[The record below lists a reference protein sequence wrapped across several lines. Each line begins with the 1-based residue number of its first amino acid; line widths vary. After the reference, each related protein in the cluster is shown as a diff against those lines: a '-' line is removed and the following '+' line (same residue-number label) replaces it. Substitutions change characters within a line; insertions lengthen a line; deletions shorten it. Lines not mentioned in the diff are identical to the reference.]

1 MIFNLDTNDYES
13 IKLTFTDD
21 DYEQETAD
29 LIQEFCFAVSSFFS
43 DFALKL
49 NCDEE
54 QARSLKKVFLGC
66 IDRNIDYMINEGVLE
81 TQADEDEDE
90 DEVDE
95 NCLDYL
101 SEKMEEEGF
110 SDAEIENILQLVK
123 NSGSMDSAIEY
134 LKQVAL
140 DAEID
145 IDSDDR

>member
-21 DYEQETAD
+21 DYDQETAD

-49 NCDEE
+49 DCDEE

-66 IDRNIDYMINEGVLE
+66 IDRNIDYMIDEGVLE

-90 DEVDE
+90 VDE
-95 NCLDYL
+95 DSLDYL
-101 SEKMEEEGF
+101 SERMEEEGF

-140 DAEID
+140 DAGID
-145 IDSDDR
+145 IDSDYE

>member
-21 DYEQETAD
+21 DYDQETAD

-49 NCDEE
+49 DCDEE

-66 IDRNIDYMINEGVLE
+66 IDRNIDYMIDEGVLE

-90 DEVDE
+90 VDE
-95 NCLDYL
+95 DCLDYL
-101 SEKMEEEGF
+101 SERMEEEGF

-134 LKQVAL
+134 LEQVAL
-140 DAEID
+140 DAGID
-145 IDSDDR
+145 INSDNK

>member
-21 DYEQETAD
+21 DYDQETAD

-49 NCDEE
+49 DCDEE
-54 QARSLKKVFLGC
+54 QARSLKKIFLGC
-66 IDRNIDYMINEGVLE
+66 IDRNIDYMIDEGVLE
-81 TQADEDEDE
+81 TQADEYE

-95 NCLDYL
+95 DSLDFL
-101 SEKMEEEGF
+101 SERMEEEGF

-123 NSGSMDSAIEY
+123 NSGSMDSAIDY

-140 DAEID
+140 DAGID
-145 IDSDDR
+145 IDSDDE